1 MCYSGL
7 LQAVVPIAANRAIS
21 SSKKKRN
28 SQLHS
33 SPLHSEINSCG
44 RLFGPCVWLK
54 RSRILYGELA
64 VMPCPQRR
72 SLQGELSLLTQS
84 VTGAVLLL
92 KTLWSCSEVDIVW
105 ADQSLWEFHWSTNFE
120 NIKMLVSWLIEEG
133 KQLELFAYTAWSV
146 WNQ

>member
-1 MCYSGL
+1 MCYSCL
-7 LQAVVPIAANRAIS
+7 LRAVVPIAANRAIG

-33 SPLHSEINSCG
+33 IPLHSEISSCG
-44 RLFGPCVWLK
+44 RPFGPCVWLK

-84 VTGAVLLL
+84 VTGVVLLL
-92 KTLWSCSEVDIVW
+92 KTLCMLCGLAQRLTSCG
-105 ADQSLWEFHWSTNFE
+105 
-120 NIKMLVSWLIEEG
+120 LISPCG
-133 KQLELFAYTAWSV
+133 SFAGLQILRTSKCWCHG
-146 WNQ
+146 